1 MIIERNEFR
10 LKFGK
15 AREAIDLWTKILAEF
30 KKQKDSPHT
39 RLLTDLT
46 GPAYTIVLEMELK
59 SFIDIG
65 VKNYNWMTNEAA
77 HELYKQFIPLCKSAH
92 RTMYNIECEI

>member
-15 AREAIDLWTKILAEF
+15 AKEAIDIWTKILNEL
-30 KKQKDSPHT
+30 KKQKDAP
-39 RLLTDLT
+39 RARMMTDLT
-46 GPAYTIVLEMELK
+46 GPAYTIVLEIELR

-65 VKNYNWMTNEAA
+65 VKNYQWMTNEAA
-77 HELYKQFIPLCKSAH
+77 HELYGQFIPLCDSAH